1 MAIQNFLAGGY
12 YGKLGATVGQ
22 RWKNKRTIRT
32 YVVPANPRTEIQQA
46 NRGKFA
52 NAVTYAQMGMQMNY
66 YATCFNDPN
75 FTHWNYRMKTA
86 RELKNAGLTNL
97 DLIPLYPLTFTPPT
111 LINEIQKGT
120 VTGRKHISF
129 AVSSLSG
136 NADRVLSLMFALYDT
151 EDHYLGLKL
160 YIGYYYA
167 SNPGYLEVDVDDIDE
182 INEHCFVRMVSND
195 DEDSTTDLIA
205 SPSLQVQ
212 ASSIDIH
219 DFDTAIVSLSK
230 DNTGVTITFAE
241 LWKGTPS
248 QNEITGSV
256 NCVIN
261 GEEQGIDI
269 VSEELFNNGGYCAV
283 KVPYIAESNQFLP
296 AFPAGSTI
304 DIDVVTYE
312 GTTWQIDNTDQTE
325 SYSDADL
332 SRNFISTI
340 SSIARSGNTFTLT
353 LAEDL
358 PTVSTRNLTLAIRAV
373 SSGDWVTP
381 TVSIAS
387 IEDNK
392 ITFTQAN
399 ATDQTLYA
407 FPTGATVTLS
417 GTITGHGV
425 TYTAA
430 TQTAQSVTNADL
442 SRAFSS
448 TISAI
453 SRSGTT
459 FTITLANTLPTI
471 TSRNLSL
478 AIRAVSNGEWVTP
491 AVTIASVGGTTI
503 TFRQTGATG
512 ASIYA
517 FPAGATITLS
527 GTITTRGVTYTA
539 DTQTAQSVSNADLT
553 RNITASY
560 NEHEFE
566 DEFDLTMSDVGLSVT
581 QDITIACRAPYS
593 FMGATSL
600 FDMPF
605 KVTVESGTLHIKP
618 DTSKWEM
625 LHFTGDDYINIP
637 SFTQTS
643 NGVSYVFSAANNYA
657 INWESTESDWLK
669 TLTTWSYEG
678 DWISGHTG
686 LRALN
691 WSVQIPVTN
700 YVSDSGETELQFRLV
715 KGTKSFYS
723 DEAYWEVDMSDPDQE
738 EYYILFGASCEEG
751 EYYEEVDTS
760 WELHRDGSI
769 SYVWT
774 YDIDEITYNFPA
786 PPSSLADW

>member
-52 NAVTYAQMGMQMNY
+52 NAVSYAQMGMQMNY
-66 YATCFNDPN
+66 YATCFSDPN

-111 LINEIQKGT
+111 LINGIQKDT
-120 VTGRKHISF
+120 TTGQKHIRF
-129 AVSSLSG
+129 AVSTLNG
-136 NADRVLSLMFALYDT
+136 NEDRTLSLMFALYD
-151 EDHYLGLKL
+151 EQDHYLGLKL
-160 YIGYYYA
+160 YLGYYYA
-167 SNPGYLEVDVDDIDE
+167 ANPGYLEVDVDDVNE
-182 INEHCFVRMVSND
+182 INSHCFVRIVSND
-195 DEDSTTDLIA
+195 DEDSSTDLIA

-248 QNEITGSV
+248 QNEIAGSV

-269 VSEELFNNGGYCAV
+269 ISEELFNNGGYCAV

-296 AFPAGSTI
+296 AFPNGSSI
-304 DIDVVTYE
+304 DIDSVTYE
-312 GTTWQIDNTDQTE
+312 GATWQINNTNQTE
-325 SYSDADL
+325 SYSEADL
-332 SRNFISTI
+332 SRSFISTI
-340 SSIARSGNTFTLT
+340 SSIARNGSTFTLT

-358 PTVSTRNLTLAIRAV
+358 PAVSTRNLTLAIRAV
-373 SSGDWVTP
+373 SNGAWVTP

-392 ITFTQAN
+392 ITFTQAD
-399 ATDQTLYA
+399 ATDQTRYA
-407 FPTGATVTLS
+407 FPVGSTVTLS

-430 TQTAQSVTNADL
+430 TQTAQSVSNADL

-448 TISAI
+448 TISGI
-453 SRSGTT
+453 SRNGTT
-459 FTITLANTLPTI
+459 FTITLADNLPTI
-471 TSRNLSL
+471 SSRNLSL
-478 AIRAVSNGEWVTP
+478 AIRAVSNGAWVTP
-491 AVTIASVGGTTI
+491 AVTIASVGANTI
-503 TFRQTGATG
+503 TFEQTGATG

-527 GTITTRGVTYTA
+527 GTITGNGVTYTA
-539 DTQTAQSVSNADLT
+539 ATQTAQSVSNADLT

-566 DEFDLTMSDVGLSVT
+566 DDFDLTMSNVGLSVT
-581 QDITIACRAPYS
+581 QDISIACHAPYS
-593 FMGATSL
+593 FLGATSL
-600 FDMPF
+600 FNMPF

-618 DTSKWEM
+618 DTSKWEY
-625 LHFTGDDYINIP
+625 LHFTTDDYINIP
-637 SFTQTS
+637 SFSQTA
-643 NGVSYVFSAANNYA
+643 NGVNYVFSAVNNYA
-657 INWESTESDWLK
+657 LIWETTYSDWLE
-669 TLTTWSYEG
+669 TLTTWEYDA
-678 DWISGHTG
+678 DWISNQHG

-691 WSVQIPVTN
+691 WQVQIPIAN
-700 YVSDSGETELQFRLV
+700 YVEDNGTTELSFRLV
-715 KGTKSFYS
+715 KGEKSFYS
-723 DEAYWEVDMSDPDQE
+723 DDAYWEVDMTDPDHQ
-738 EYYILFGASCEEG
+738 EYYILFGASCEDG
-751 EYYEEVDTS
+751 EYYEEVDTT
-760 WELHRDGSI
+760 WELRRAGGVSFIWVHE
-769 SYVWT
+769 V
-774 YDIDEITYNFPA
+774 DEITYNFPVT
-786 PPSSLADW
+786 PSSLADW

>member
-700 YVSDSGETELQFRLV
+700 YVSDSGETELQFRLPARITV
-715 KGTKSFYS
+715 TGITL
-723 DEAYWEVDMSDPDQE
+723 P
-738 EYYILFGASCEEG
+738 
-751 EYYEEVDTS
+751 S
-760 WELHRDGSI
+760 WEN
-769 SYVWT
+769 T
-774 YDIDEITYNFPA
+774 
-786 PPSSLADW
+786 